1 MFLINRRPMKRRKI
15 VKGFIML
22 SLILGF
28 ASLPAMMS
36 GAPVHTVSGDQ
47 KEARVSK
54 AEKKRLARKDRA
66 LSVLREYLPRYA
78 DILEAEMVKFEDAFY
93 SAGSL
98 LPIKTQYDV
107 RSPFA
112 NPFMRLQLMQVISD
126 WLGTRYRYGGR
137 SKAGVDC
144 SGFTARVMTEALGKD
159 FTGSSRMQAARFT
172 PITNPDSLQFGDLI
186 FFTGTSR
193 RSNRIGHVGIF
204 LGSGVFAHSSS
215 SIGVTF
221 SHLTDGHYTRRFRFG
236 GRFTNSPASDAERA
250 GVYANP

>member
-1 MFLINRRPMKRRKI
+1 MKRRKI

-22 SLILGF
+22 SLVLGF
-28 ASLPAMMS
+28 ASLPATMS
-36 GAPVHTVSGDQ
+36 GAPAPTGNGSQ
-47 KEARVSK
+47 KEARISK
-54 AEKKRLARKDRA
+54 AEKKRLARKERA

-78 DILEAEMVKFEDAFY
+78 DILEAEMVRFEDAFY
-93 SAGSL
+93 GGSSL
-98 LPIKTQYDV
+98 LPIKTNFDV

-112 NPFMRLQLMQVISD
+112 NPFMRLQLMQVINN

-144 SGFTARVMTEALGKD
+144 SGFTSQVMTEALGRD
-159 FTGSSRMQAARFT
+159 FYGSSRVQAARFN
-172 PITNPDSLQFGDLI
+172 PITNPDSLQFGDMI

-193 RSNRIGHVGIF
+193 RSNRIGHVGIY
-204 LGSGVFAHSSS
+204 LGNGIFAHSST

-221 SHLTDGHYTRRFRFG
+221 NHITDGYYSRRFRFG
-236 GRFTNSPASDAERA
+236 GRFMNAPASDAERI

>member
-1 MFLINRRPMKRRKI
+1 MKRRKI

-22 SLILGF
+22 SLVLGF
-28 ASLPAMMS
+28 ASLPATMS
-36 GAPVHTVSGDQ
+36 GAPAPTGTGSQ
-47 KEARVSK
+47 KEARISK
-54 AEKKRLARKDRA
+54 AEKKRLARKERA

-93 SAGSL
+93 SGGSL
-98 LPIKTQYDV
+98 LPIKAQYDV

-112 NPFMRLQLMQVISD
+112 NPFMRLQLMQTISD

-144 SGFTARVMTEALGKD
+144 SGFTGRVMTEALGKD
-159 FTGSSRMQAARFT
+159 FNGSSRMQASRFT
-172 PITNPDSLQFGDLI
+172 PITDPDSLQFGDLI

-204 LGSGVFAHSSS
+204 LGNGVFAHSST

-221 SHLTDGHYTRRFRFG
+221 NHITDGYYSRRFRFG
-236 GRFTNSPASDAERA
+236 GRFTNNPASDADRA
-250 GVYANP
+250 GVYAHP